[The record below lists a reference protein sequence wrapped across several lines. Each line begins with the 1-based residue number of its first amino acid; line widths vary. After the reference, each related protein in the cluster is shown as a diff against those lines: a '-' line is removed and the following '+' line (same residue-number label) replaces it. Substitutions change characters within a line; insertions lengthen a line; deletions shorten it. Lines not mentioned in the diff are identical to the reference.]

1 MHAISA
7 CTTIAVNC
15 LILVLSVM
23 ELMLTSS
30 IYDFIVT
37 HELFYAYPKKTI
49 LIAPSQ
55 SLLKYI
61 SISLSFFLSFASITY
76 FSYRYQRVTHIYFT
90 IMLEIVALLSLRK
103 VSTFGRIASYI
114 NYSFTFN
121 IASLYHLPSKYRIT
135 QFACAVLHA
144 ICCSRS
150 FQTAQKLAV
159 FISGDE
165 DNFTAT
171 AWWYT
176 LRFSTILFAATS
188 ILTLLLL
195 FLNMRKSLRQSCKI
209 SSVSYDLLIVGR
221 KEGMFHL

>member
-1 MHAISA
+1 M
-7 CTTIAVNC
+7 IAVNC

-61 SISLSFFLSFASITY
+61 AISLSFFLSFASITH
-76 FSYRYQRVTHIYFT
+76 FSYRYQRLTHTYFT
-90 IMLEIVALLSLRK
+90 IMKSIN
-103 VSTFGRIASYI
+103 FGTIASYI
-114 NYSFTFN
+114 SYSSTFN
-121 IASLYHLPSKYRIT
+121 IDNLYYVPSKYRIA

-144 ICCSRS
+144 ICSSNS
-150 FQTAQKLAV
+150 FQTTQKLAI

-165 DNFTAT
+165 EENFIAA

-176 LRFSTILFAATS
+176 LRLRFSTILFAATS
-188 ILTLLLL
+188 ILIL
-195 FLNMRKSLRQSCKI
+195 FLFFLNIRKNHRQSCKI
-209 SSVSYDLLIVGR
+209 SSISYDLLIVER
-221 KEGMFHL
+221 KEGMFYL

>member
-7 CTTIAVNC
+7 CTMIAVNC

-61 SISLSFFLSFASITY
+61 AISLSFFLSFASITH
-76 FSYRYQRVTHIYFT
+76 FSYRYQRLTHTYFT
-90 IMLEIVALLSLRK
+90 IMY
-103 VSTFGRIASYI
+103 RIA
-114 NYSFTFN
+114 
-121 IASLYHLPSKYRIT
+121 

-144 ICCSRS
+144 ICSSNS
-150 FQTAQKLAV
+150 FQTTQKLAI

-165 DNFTAT
+165 EDNFIAA

-176 LRFSTILFAATS
+176 LRLRFSTILFAATS
-188 ILTLLLL
+188 ILIL
-195 FLNMRKSLRQSCKI
+195 FLFFLNIRKNHRQSCKI
-209 SSVSYDLLIVGR
+209 SSISYDLLIVER
-221 KEGMFHL
+221 KEGMFYL

>member
-90 IMLEIVALLSLRK
+90 IMV
-103 VSTFGRIASYI
+103 
-114 NYSFTFN
+114 N
-121 IASLYHLPSKYRIT
+121 PYRIT

-195 FLNMRKSLRQSCKI
+195 FLNMRKSLRQRLACKDFFATFTRQSCEELCKFETNSI
-209 SSVSYDLLIVGR
+209 HCFFQCDQTEINRIKKQNYVW
-221 KEGMFHL
+221 